1 MINWNLLNYN
11 YTKTGFKSLSSSIIL
26 FLSLLSLINSLTK
39 RNTILEESGGNPSFA
54 QIFESIFTSEFFIL
68 PSAAI
73 SIPRKKKKCPANSR
87 SSVKSPIYKISR
99 FFIASSNCFCK
110 SSFSTIITASLK

>member
-11 YTKTGFKSLSSSIIL
+11 YTKTGFNSLSSSIIL
-26 FLSLLSLINSLTK
+26 FLSLLSLINSETQLS
-39 RNTILEESGGNPSFA
+39 TILEESGVNPSFP

-73 SIPRKKKKCPANSR
+73 SIPKKKKNCPANSR
-87 SSVKSPIYKISR
+87 SSVNSTISKISTSMP
-99 FFIASSNCFCK
+99 SSLFCC
-110 SSFSTIITASLK
+110 STMINYKNLTLMTR